1 MNKTERYLVTIYL
14 ENNKKITTAKYGL
27 ATINNFFDAL
37 FIENPTAEKI
47 SARKLYNPLFS
58 NIETDDNRTL
68 IARSRDKELHGK
80 SYFIEEEEEKVFFI
94 ENEDTEEISD
104 F

>member
-14 ENNKKITTAKYGL
+14 ENNKKITMAKYGMS
-27 ATINNFFDAL
+27 TINNFFDGL
-37 FIENPTAEKI
+37 FIEYPNADKI
-47 SARKLYNPLFS
+47 SARKLYNPLLS

-68 IARSRDKELHGK
+68 IARSRNTELHGK
-80 SYFIEEEEEKVFFI
+80 SYFIEEEKEKVFFI
-94 ENEDTEEISD
+94 EDEDSEEIPN